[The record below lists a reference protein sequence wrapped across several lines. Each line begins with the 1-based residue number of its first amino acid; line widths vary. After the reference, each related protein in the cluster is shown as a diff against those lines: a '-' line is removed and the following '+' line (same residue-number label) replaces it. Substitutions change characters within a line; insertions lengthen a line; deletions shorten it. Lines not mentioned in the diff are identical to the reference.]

1 MFKKNITNG
10 SSKIKPK
17 KLNLPRNSVFTVDEK
32 LKGKERKKNR
42 FIKCNQYPLVKQSH
56 LISKTLTKS

>member
-32 LKGKERKKNR
+32 LKGKERKK
-42 FIKCNQYPLVKQSH
+42 KQIYQVQSIPSCQTIPSH
-56 LISKTLTKS
+56 Q